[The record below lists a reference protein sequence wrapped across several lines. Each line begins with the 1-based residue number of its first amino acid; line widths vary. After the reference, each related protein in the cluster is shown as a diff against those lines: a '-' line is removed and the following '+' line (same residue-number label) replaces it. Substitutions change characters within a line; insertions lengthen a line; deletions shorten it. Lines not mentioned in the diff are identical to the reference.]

1 MRIITRGCGTL
12 RLDIQQ
18 LLANDGGT
26 LCFEFS
32 LPVGG
37 VSPDVVEGTASVK
50 GKVVNHGGYLL
61 LSADTHI
68 TASVLC
74 GRCGEVFGEVIGF
87 STERPVAR
95 KLSDGDNDEYLVADE
110 DGFLDLD
117 SFFEEELLLELPT
130 KFLCSEACKGLCPKC
145 GVNLNSG
152 GCSCSHKEVDPRLA
166 VLKALLENG

>member
-37 VSPDVVEGTASVK
+37 ISPDIAEGAAHIK

-61 LSADTHI
+61 LSADTRI
-68 TASVLC
+68 AASVLC
-74 GRCGEVFGEVIGF
+74 GRCGEAFGEDFGF

-95 KLSDGDNDEYLVADE
+95 KLSDDESDEYIVADE

-117 SFFEEELLLELPT
+117 SLFGEELLLELPT

-152 GCSCSHKEVDPRLA
+152 SCSCSHKEVDPRLA